1 MYVQVSYKKQF
12 VLGIIFL
19 IITLSAVEGL
29 LRIDNYFNNE
39 CYYMNSN
46 IYSDLDYNTQKQ
58 ICDNYRDIAYLTG
71 IDRQILPNQENKTIH
86 INNFGMR
93 GPDITQDKPSD
104 TYRIF
109 IIGGSTTYGSG
120 STSDKTT
127 IPGFLQEK
135 IDNSGIDQKVQVINA
150 GIMGS
155 TSIEEVH
162 RIKNDLVNFDP
173 DMIIIYDGVND
184 AGISWERYS
193 GQAGWEVKPEKKI
206 LTFFQTYL
214 PEYKTPLNAVAL
226 IERIKADISGDNAK
240 IEGVLFLHQ
249 PVGRETFYM
258 SEHMLE
264 RASLWHNQIK
274 DACEFGNENGFKTMV
289 ILQPM
294 LGTGNKPLVEF
305 EHSYYLAVGGEKNTE
320 IYDMLSN
327 GLLGLEN
334 YCYKVEDFRN
344 VFDNVPEFV
353 YFDIAHLA
361 DYGNEVVSQRMF
373 EIIMPTILD
382 TEV

>member
-1 MYVQVSYKKQF
+1 MYLQVSYKKQF
-12 VLGIIFL
+12 VFGIIFL
-19 IITLSAVEGL
+19 IVILSAVEGL
-29 LRIDNYFNNE
+29 LRIDDYFNNQ
-39 CYYMNSN
+39 CIYMKSN
-46 IYSDLDYNTQKQ
+46 IYPDIDYGTQKQ
-58 ICDNYRDIAYLTG
+58 ICNDYRDIAYLTA
-71 IDRQILPNQENKTIH
+71 IDRQILPNQDNKTIH

-93 GPDITQDKPSD
+93 GPDITQDKPND
-104 TYRIF
+104 TFRIF
-109 IIGGSTTYGSG
+109 IIGGSTVYGSG

-162 RIKNDLVNFDP
+162 RIKNDLINFEP
-173 DMIIIYDGVND
+173 DMIIIYDGVNE
-184 AGISWERYS
+184 AGSSWERYS
-193 GQAGWEVKPEKKI
+193 GHADWEVKPEKKI

-214 PEYKTPLNAVAL
+214 PEYKTPLNAVYF
-226 IERIKADISGDNAK
+226 IERIKAEISGNNAEVK
-240 IEGVLFLHQ
+240 GASFLHL

-264 RASLWHNQIK
+264 RASLWHNRIK

-294 LGTGNKPLVEF
+294 LGTGNKPLAEF
-305 EHSYYLAVGGEKNTE
+305 EHSYYLAAGGEKNTE

-353 YFDIAHLA
+353 YFDLAHLA

-382 TEV
+382 TEA